1 MEQVI
6 ISDYFKGTI
15 AYVTNATFRGR
26 VKVRLRRILGN
37 KYCVGA
43 INENFISMKKI
54 AKIQHLRNYEKAL
67 TRSFVATQY

>member
-15 AYVTNATFRGR
+15 GYVTNATFRGR

-43 INENFISMKKI
+43 INENFISMKKN